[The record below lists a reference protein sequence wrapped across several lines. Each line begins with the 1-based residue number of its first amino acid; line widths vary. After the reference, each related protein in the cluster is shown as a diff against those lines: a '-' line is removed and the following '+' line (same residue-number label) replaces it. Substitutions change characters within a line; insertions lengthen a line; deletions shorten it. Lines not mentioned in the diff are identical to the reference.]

1 MLSKIS
7 HTGTNTLGFD
17 LNEGPRMVRFI
28 ETGSR
33 IGYQWLRREEMVFNG
48 SEFQFGKMKKVREMD
63 GGERWHNNANVLNVS
78 EPCN

>member
-1 MLSKIS
+1 
-7 HTGTNTLGFD
+7 
-17 LNEGPRMVRFI
+17 MVRFI

-63 GGERWHNNANVLNVS
+63 GGERWHDSANVLNVS